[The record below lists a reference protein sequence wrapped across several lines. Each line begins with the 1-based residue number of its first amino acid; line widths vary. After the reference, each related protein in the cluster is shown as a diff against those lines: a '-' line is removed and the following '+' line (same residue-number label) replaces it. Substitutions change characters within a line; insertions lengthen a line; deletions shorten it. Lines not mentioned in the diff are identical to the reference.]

1 MIGTFE
7 PARVARRLTVRAAFI
22 LAFATGL
29 SACGEKS
36 PPQAKPHPVLV
47 VTAHNVSAGYE
58 RTFTGT
64 VRARYEAD
72 QGFRTGGKVA
82 ARLVEVG
89 QSVVAGQALA
99 RLDPADYELGLR
111 AAEDQLQ
118 AARVDAE
125 QAASDEARFR
135 RLLADHS
142 VSVADH
148 ERQKA
153 RSDAAAAR
161 QSQASRQLDL
171 ARNRTKYTTLVA
183 EFDGVIT
190 SLRIEAGQVVAEGQ
204 PVVTIAK
211 PSELEVVAD
220 LPEELAGSARAL
232 SASASLWDSPN
243 LALPLKLRELSP
255 VASAQARS
263 FRARFSILDKSPA
276 TRQALHLG
284 TTANLHLAAKNGELA
299 AVLPATAIW
308 KTDGKSMVW
317 QVENA
322 GSKIVAQPV
331 EVIRYTDEA
340 VLVRG
345 VADGAR
351 VVSAGVQK
359 LTPGLDVAPVER
371 TTSGLNLHMPQIQA
385 AKASAPG
392 SSL

>member
-7 PARVARRLTVRAAFI
+7 LARVSCRLTLRAAII

-36 PPQAKPHPVLV
+36 PPQLKLHPVLV
-47 VTAHNVSAGYE
+47 VTAHNVSGGYE
-58 RTFTGT
+58 RTFTGV
-64 VRARYEAD
+64 VRARYESD

-89 QSVVAGQALA
+89 QSVSAGQALA

-118 AARVDAE
+118 AAKVDAE

-142 VSVADH
+142 VAVADH

-161 QSQASRQLDL
+161 QAQASRQLEL
-171 ARNRTKYTTLVA
+171 ARNRTKYATLVA
-183 EFDGVIT
+183 EFAGVIT
-190 SLRIEAGQVVAEGQ
+190 SVRFEVGQVVAEGQ

-220 LPEELAGSARAL
+220 LPEELAGNARAI
-232 SASASLWDSPN
+232 SASASLWDAPE
-243 LALPLKLRELSP
+243 LTLPLKLRELSP
-255 VASAQARS
+255 AASAQTRT
-263 FRARFSILDKSPA
+263 FHARFSILDKSPT

-284 TTANLHLAAKNGELA
+284 MTANLHLAARDGELA
-299 AVLPATAIW
+299 AILPATAIW

-317 QVENA
+317 QIENA

-359 LTPGLDVAPVER
+359 LTPGLEVAPVER
-371 TTSGLNLHMPQIQA
+371 TTSGMNLSMPPVQA
-385 AKASAPG
+385 TKAAG
-392 SSL
+392 NAL

>member
-1 MIGTFE
+1 MIGAFE
-7 PARVARRLTVRAAFI
+7 LARVSCRLTLRAAII

-36 PPQAKPHPVLV
+36 PPQLKPHPVLV
-47 VTAHNVSAGYE
+47 VTTHKVSGGYE
-58 RTFTGT
+58 RTFTGV
-64 VRARYEAD
+64 VRARYESD

-118 AARVDAE
+118 AARADAE

-135 RLLADHS
+135 RLLVDHS
-142 VSVADH
+142 VSIADH

-153 RSDAAAAR
+153 RSDAATAR
-161 QSQASRQLDL
+161 QAQASRQLEL

-183 EFDGVIT
+183 EFGGVIT
-190 SLRIEAGQVVAEGQ
+190 AVRFEVGQIVAEGQ

-211 PSELEVVAD
+211 PSELEVLAD
-220 LPEELAGSARAL
+220 LPEELAGNARAI
-232 SASASLWDSPN
+232 SASATLWDAPE
-243 LALPLKLRELSP
+243 LTLPLKLRELSP
-255 VASAQARS
+255 AASAQTRT

-276 TRQALHLG
+276 ARQALHLG
-284 TTANLHLAAKNGELA
+284 GTATLHLAARDGELA
-299 AVLPATAIW
+299 TVLPATTIW
-308 KTDGKSMVW
+308 QTDGKSMVW
-317 QVENA
+317 QIENA
-322 GSKIVAQPV
+322 GNKIVAQPV

-345 VADGAR
+345 IPDGTK

-359 LTPGLDVAPVER
+359 LTPGLEVLPVER
-371 TTSGLNLHMPQIQA
+371 TTSGVNLSMPPVQA
-385 AKASAPG
+385 AKTPGNAP
-392 SSL
+392 

>member
-1 MIGTFE
+1 MIGTSKH
-7 PARVARRLTVRAAFI
+7 RSAATTAV
-22 LAFATGL
+22 AFAVVAVLAG
-29 SACGEKS
+29 CGEK
-36 PPQAKPHPVLV
+36 PTPQAKPHPVLV
-47 VTAHNVSAGYE
+47 VAARNVSAGYE

-72 QGFRTGGKVA
+72 QGFRTGGKVV
-82 ARLVEVG
+82 ARMVEVG

-111 AAEDQLQ
+111 AAEDQLRV
-118 AARVDAE
+118 ARVDAE
-125 QAASDEARFR
+125 QAASDEARFK
-135 RLLADHS
+135 RLLGDHS

-153 RSDAAAAR
+153 RADAAAAR
-161 QSQASRQLDL
+161 QAQTSRQLDL

-183 EFDGVIT
+183 EFDGVVT
-190 SLRIEAGQVVAEGQ
+190 SVRFEVGQVVAEGQ
-204 PVVTIAK
+204 PVVSIAK

-220 LPEELAGSARAL
+220 LPEELAGSARAF
-232 SASASLWDSPN
+232 SASATLWDAPE

-255 VASAQARS
+255 VASAQTRT
-263 FRARFSILDKSPA
+263 FRARFSILDKSPT

-284 TTANLHLAAKNGELA
+284 VTANLHLAAGDGDMA
-299 AVLPATAIW
+299 AVLPATAVW

-317 QVENA
+317 QVENT

-345 VADGAR
+345 IADGAK

-359 LTPGLDVAPVER
+359 LTPGLEVAPVER
-371 TTSGLNLHMPQIQA
+371 TTSGVNLGMPPVQA
-385 AKASAPG
+385 AKAGAPG
-392 SSL
+392 ASL

>member
-7 PARVARRLTVRAAFI
+7 QAHLSHRLMVRTVII

-36 PPQAKPHPVLV
+36 SPQIKPHPVLV
-47 VTAHNVSAGYE
+47 VTAYNGSSGYE

-64 VRARYEAD
+64 VRARYESD
-72 QGFRTGGKVA
+72 QGFRTSGKVI
-82 ARLVEVG
+82 ARLIEVG
-89 QSVVAGQALA
+89 QIVVAGQALA
-99 RLDPADYELGLR
+99 RLDPTDYELALQ

-125 QAASDEARFR
+125 QKASDEARLQ

-142 VSVADH
+142 VAVAEH

-153 RSDAAAAR
+153 RADAAASR
-161 QSQASRQLDL
+161 QAQASRQLEL
-171 ARNRTKYTTLVA
+171 ARNRMKYTTLIA

-190 SLRIEAGQVVAEGQ
+190 SINFEEGQVVAEGQ
-204 PVVTIAK
+204 PIVSIAK

-220 LPEELAGSARAL
+220 LPEALAGIASTF
-232 SASASLWDSPN
+232 SASATLWDTPD
-243 LALPLKLRELSP
+243 LVLPLILRELSP
-255 VASAQARS
+255 AASAQTRT
-263 FRARFSILDKSPA
+263 FHARFSILDKSPA
-276 TRQALHLG
+276 TNMALHLG
-284 TTANLHLAAKNGELA
+284 VTANLHLEAKNGELA

-308 KTDGKSMVW
+308 KTDGESMVW
-317 QVENA
+317 QVAKA

-331 EVIRYTDEA
+331 EVLRYTNDA

-345 VADGAR
+345 VADGAK

-359 LTPGLDVAPVER
+359 LAPGLEVVPVER
-371 TTSGLNLHMPQIQA
+371 TTSGMNLSMPSIQGPR
-385 AKASAPG
+385 ASALGNSP
-392 SSL
+392 

>member
-1 MIGTFE
+1 MIGPFE
-7 PARVARRLTVRAAFI
+7 PARISCRLTLRTAI
-22 LAFATGL
+22 IIAFATGL

-36 PPQAKPHPVLV
+36 PPQLKLHPVLV
-47 VTAHNVSAGYE
+47 VTAHKVSGGYE
-58 RTFTGT
+58 RTFTGV
-64 VRARYEAD
+64 VRARYESD

-118 AARVDAE
+118 AAKVDAE

-190 SLRIEAGQVVAEGQ
+190 SVCFEVGQVVAEGQ

-211 PSELEVVAD
+211 ASELEVVAD
-220 LPEELAGSARAL
+220 LPEELAGSARAIK
-232 SASASLWDSPN
+232 ASASLWDAPE
-243 LALPLKLRELSP
+243 LTLPLKLRELSP
-255 VASAQARS
+255 AASAQTRT
-263 FRARFSILDKSPA
+263 FHARFSILDKSPA

-284 TTANLHLAAKNGELA
+284 VTATLRLAARNGELA

-308 KTDGKSMVW
+308 KTDGKSMIW
-317 QVENA
+317 QIANA

-345 VADGAR
+345 IADGAK

-359 LTPGLDVAPVER
+359 LTPGLEVVPVER
-371 TTSGLNLHMPQIQA
+371 TTSGMNLSMPSVQA
-385 AKASAPG
+385 AKAPG
-392 SSL
+392 NAL